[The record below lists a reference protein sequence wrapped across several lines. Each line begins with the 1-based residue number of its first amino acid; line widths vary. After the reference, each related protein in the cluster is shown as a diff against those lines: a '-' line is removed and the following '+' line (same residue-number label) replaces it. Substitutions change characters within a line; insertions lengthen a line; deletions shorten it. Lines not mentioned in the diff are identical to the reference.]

1 MINICTVFFLF
12 NVNIRKHPWSNM
24 YEIPVVRNE
33 EKACHPGREW
43 SQTEKT
49 GQIHLHEVVWS

>member
-1 MINICTVFFLF
+1 
-12 NVNIRKHPWSNM
+12 M